1 MPNIL
6 TRLQGLG
13 EVMTQYG
20 THMALSSGVLIVGL
34 LVVRSI
40 GRGLRRTMARK
51 PAVTIF
57 CNIVSLAAIG
67 LMVFLRPFLPT
78 LPFKVGNTIKAAD
91 LMGKVEAI
99 RFLNTRLQTFD
110 GKTFFVPN
118 RKILDD
124 IVINY

>member
-1 MPNIL
+1 
-6 TRLQGLG
+6 
-13 EVMTQYG
+13 
-20 THMALSSGVLIVGL
+20 
-34 LVVRSI
+34 
-40 GRGLRRTMARK
+40 
-51 PAVTIF
+51 
-57 CNIVSLAAIG
+57 
-67 LMVFLRPFLPT
+67 LPT